1 MVVLW
6 QHGLEIG
13 IVMLPIGKHTRHV
26 LVGWCLKSKESEY
39 TDTYA

>member
-13 IVMLPIGKHTRHV
+13 IVMLPIGTHTSRSV
-26 LVGWCLKSKESEY
+26 VGLCLKSNR
-39 TDTYA
+39 